1 MPLFRRGS
9 DDDREAQQ
17 AAAAEQAASLA
28 ALERGELPLRAQ
40 RRLGEIGKTGGS
52 GLFTSDLSV
61 GEFALAH
68 AIGLRPLAQVMGSSI
83 YHVGWQQQP
92 GGWGMQMGAIS
103 QELTVVSEAWNAA
116 RLRAFAR
123 LEQEA
128 TLVGADAVV
137 GVRLTVGSH
146 DWAAGSIEYVAVG
159 TAVRDRRRRARR
171 APGAHRPLRAGLLEA
186 PAGRPPAARRRRRLH
201 RPLHR
206 PRLVDAAGA
215 VRLLRGLGQPGA
227 AGTSPA
233 ASTTPAR
240 PRSAA

>member
-1 MPLFRRGS
+1 MR
-9 DDDREAQQ
+9 AQQ
-17 AAAAEQAASLA
+17 
-28 ALERGELPLRAQ
+28 
-40 RRLGEIGKTGGS
+40 RLGEIGKTGG

-83 YHVGWQQQP
+83 YHVGWQQRP

-103 QELTVVSEAWNAA
+103 QELTVVSEAWNTA

-137 GVRLTVGSH
+137 GVRLTVGRH

-159 TAVRDRRRRARR
+159 TAVRVEGAERA
-171 APGAHRPLRAGLLEA
+171 ATAGAHRPLRAGLLEA
-186 PAGRPPAARRRRRLH
+186 LAGRLPAARRRRRLH

-206 PRLVDAAGA
+206 PRLATQQAQSGFSRAG
-215 VRLLRGLGQPGA
+215 
-227 AGTSPA
+227 
-233 ASTTPAR
+233 ST
-240 PRSAA
+240 RS